1 MHKILFNFNMKNMNT
16 KSFIKNLL
24 NIQPRLLNFAF
35 RLTANHDDANDLLQD
50 TSLKILCN
58 ETKFVEESN
67 FKGWA
72 MTIMKNI
79 FINNYRK
86 GTKVVVVND
95 ATDNTGFIDAT
106 KDRATAETPDSVV
119 SHKEIL
125 HLIKALPESVR
136 HTFSLYIKGYAYQ
149 EIAEAQA
156 LPIGTV
162 KSRIFIA
169 KKRLQKLL
177 YDFR

>member
-1 MHKILFNFNMKNMNT
+1 MQILFNFNMKNMNT

-24 NIQPRLLNFAF
+24 NIQPRLMNFAF
-35 RLTANHDDANDLLQD
+35 RLTANQDDANDLLQD

-58 ETKFVEESN
+58 ETKFVEENN

-86 GTKVVVVND
+86 ESKVVVVND
-95 ATDNTGFIDAT
+95 ATDNSGLIDAT
-106 KDRATAETPDSVV
+106 KERAAAETPDSVV

-125 HLIKALPESVR
+125 HHIKMLPESVR
-136 HTFSLYIKGYAYQ
+136 LTFGMYVKGYAYQ

-169 KKRLQKLL
+169 KKRLQKDLL
-177 YDFR
+177 DFR

>member
-1 MHKILFNFNMKNMNT
+1 MKNMDT

-24 NIQPRLLNFAF
+24 NIQPRLLSFAY
-35 RLTANHDDANDLLQD
+35 RLTTNHDDANDLLQD
-50 TSLKILCN
+50 TSLKILSN
-58 ETKFVEESN
+58 EEKFVEENN

-86 GTKVVVVND
+86 DSKMIVVND
-95 ATDNTGFIDAT
+95 STSNVGFADST
-106 KDRATAETPDSVV
+106 KDKIGAETPDSVL
-119 SHKEIL
+119 SHKEI
-125 HLIKALPESVR
+125 IWMISKLPSSIR
-136 HTFSLYIKGYAYQ
+136 DTFGLYLKGYAYQ
-149 EIAEAQA
+149 EIAEMQL

-169 KKRLQKLL
+169 KKRLQKNLM
-177 YDFR
+177 DFRQ